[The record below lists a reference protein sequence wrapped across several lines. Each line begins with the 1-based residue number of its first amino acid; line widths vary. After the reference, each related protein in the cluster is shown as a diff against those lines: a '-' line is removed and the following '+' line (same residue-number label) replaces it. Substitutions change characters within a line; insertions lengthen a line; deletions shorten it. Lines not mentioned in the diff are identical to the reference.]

1 MQVLS
6 VRQPW
11 AWAIARGHKDVEN
24 RTWDTT
30 YRGILAIHGSLR
42 MDHDSLKNPLLRDVG
57 WDPADPMAAT
67 GGIVAIVSLDGICT
81 TSKAGHPCDCGPWAE
96 AGACHWQLSNPRPLP
111 EPIMTLGQPGLWLPA
126 PAVMATLAKMMPAEA
141 LSASRA

>member
-1 MQVLS
+1 
-6 VRQPW
+6 
-11 AWAIARGHKDVEN
+11 
-24 RTWDTT
+24 
-30 YRGILAIHGSLR
+30 
-42 MDHDSLKNPLLRDVG
+42 MDHDSLKNPLLRDMG

-67 GGIVAIVSLDGICT
+67 GGIIAIVSLDGICT
-81 TSKAGHPCDCGPWAE
+81 TSKAGHPCDCGAWAE